1 MFLPG
6 CRAGE
11 RRAPVKSFLGAPAFS
26 MVTLC
31 LRSGWPCGLR
41 GVCGIDGPKAE
52 GGDSTHVGGA
62 GAAHRLPRGVERGRV
77 GRWVGSWAADR
88 PTGLPSGPERWW
100 GAGGPS
106 LWRPRALQMVG
117 LGQGGIGE
125 GPSRSQLE
133 DPPKETSW
141 RRGLLSQPGRRRRRV
156 SVGVGEGGD
165 IQARDVA
172 RWKRLW
178 AEPALGGRD

>member
-1 MFLPG
+1 MDFEEFVEL
-6 CRAGE
+6 
-11 RRAPVKSFLGAPAFS
+11 
-26 MVTLC
+26 M
-31 LRSGWPCGLR
+31 
-41 GVCGIDGPKAE
+41 GPKLREETAHMLGVRE
-52 GGDSTHVGGA
+52 LRIAFREVWSVVESGAGWAAGRQTYWPPIWARETVGVGG
-62 GAAHRLPRGVERGRV
+62 
-77 GRWVGSWAADR
+77 
-88 PTGLPSGPERWW
+88 
-100 GAGGPS
+100 S

-156 SVGVGEGGD
+156 SVGEDGD
-165 IQARDVA
+165 IQAQDVA
-172 RWKRLW
+172 RRKRVW